1 MNLITVLVIYLFTVL
16 QLAIVSTIWRHARA
30 VGYSHTDVIP
40 LYIWGVG
47 AIASMVVATIVGAI

>member
-16 QLAIVSTIWRHARA
+16 QLAIVSTIWGHARDA
-30 VGYSHTDVIP
+30 GYSHTDVIP
-40 LYIWGVG
+40 LYIWSVG